1 MSFERTVEYLTGL
14 LIELVKLPNETEW
27 LEFKH
32 NRAVAEEIGEYISA
46 LSNSA
51 ALYGKPSAYIIWG
64 VDDKTHDILGTTFKP
79 SQMKIG
85 NEELENWLLRLL
97 NPKINFRFFEF
108 SVDGNNIV
116 LLEIASAFK
125 HPVQFQ
131 NNEYVRI
138 GSYKKKL
145 KDFPEKE
152 RELWRVFDNTPF
164 EMHIAAEELDDD
176 AVIKLLDYPA
186 YFNLLDLPLPNN
198 KAGILEVLES
208 EAMIVKTD
216 TNKWNITNLGAIL
229 FAKQL
234 SDFPLLSRKAIRVIQ
249 YRDNSRIKTIKEQVD
264 SRGYAIGFEGLIE
277 YINGLLPSN
286 EVIEQAF
293 RKNVLM
299 YPELAIRELVANAII
314 HQDFFVTGRSV
325 MIEIFSDRI
334 EITNPGKPLIDTN
347 RFLDTPPRS
356 RNERLASFMRRIGV
370 CEERG
375 SGIDKIVYETELYQ
389 LPAPLFEVVE
399 DNTRAILFAHRPL
412 KKMDKTDRIRA
423 CYLHAC
429 LKYVNREYMTN
440 TSLRERFGIEPQN
453 SASASRYIKEAL
465 LSGLIELEDKN
476 AAPKMRRYVPFW
488 AVENS

>member
-1 MSFERTVEYLTGL
+1 MSFERTLEYLKSL
-14 LIELVKLPNETEW
+14 LIELIKLPNETEW

-51 ALYGKPSAYIIWG
+51 ALYGKPSAYMIWG
-64 VDDKTHDILGTTFKP
+64 VDDKTHDVLGTTFKL
-79 SQMKIG
+79 SQTKIG

-108 SVDGNNIV
+108 SINSNDIV
-116 LLEIASAFK
+116 LLEITSAFK
-125 HPVQFQ
+125 HPVRFQ
-131 NNEYVRI
+131 NNEYIRI

-145 KDFPEKE
+145 KDYPEKE
-152 RELWRVFDNTPF
+152 RELWRVFDSTPF
-164 EMHIAAEELDDD
+164 EMHTSVEELDDD
-176 AVIKLLDYPA
+176 AVIRILDYPA
-186 YFNLLDLPLPNN
+186 YFDLLDLPLPNN
-198 KAGILEVLES
+198 KAGILKVFES
-208 EAMIVKTD
+208 EEMIVKTD
-216 TNKWNITNLGAIL
+216 TGKWNITNFGAIL

-234 SDFPLLSRKAIRVIQ
+234 SDFPLLARKAVRVIL
-249 YRDNSRIKTIKEQVD
+249 YKDNSRIETIKEQGD
-264 SRGYAIGFEGLIE
+264 TKGYAVGFEGLID

-286 EVIEQAF
+286 EVIEKAL

-314 HQDFFVTGRSV
+314 HQDFFITGRGV

-334 EITNPGKPLIDTN
+334 EITNPGKPLIKTD

-375 SGIDKIVYETELYQ
+375 SGVDKVVFQTEMYQ
-389 LPAPLFEVVE
+389 LPAPLFEVIE
-399 DNTRAILFAHRPL
+399 DNTRAVLFAYKPL
-412 KKMDKTDRIRA
+412 TKMDKADRIRA

-429 LKYVNREYMTN
+429 LKYVNREHMTN
-440 TSLRERFGIEPQN
+440 ASLRERFGIEPQN
-453 SASASRYIKEAL
+453 SATASRYIKESL
-465 LSGLIELEDKN
+465 KSGVIVLQDPD
-476 AAPKMRRYVPFW
+476 AAPKMRKYIPFW
-488 AVENS
+488 TVENT